1 MKHVYSLIIA
11 ALLFSTTMWAQNVA
25 KVIQTTNGT
34 LVGEYSTMSDALA
47 AWTNGTT
54 LTMLDNATYTATAT
68 YTVSGTQTLDLAGKT
83 LTWNAD
89 ANATKVISL
98 GANAALSILDN
109 TAQKGVLS
117 FTTTAKAV
125 YIFDVNKTTKS
136 LNINGVKVEV
146 NATGTGD
153 GRVIYAGN
161 SYCSF
166 SVVNTDFSAQNNI
179 RRILETGVYLGEG
192 TCQDRFEDITIDF
205 AANCTLFGI
214 QALRTGRAALTLQN
228 CEIDMSKIT
237 GRCQAIYLDKKCDL
251 AIVGGHYLIGTGRT
265 TNAVVEFS
273 ANDGSSCSI
282 KKGTAEPVFDAPI
295 FIPLPTSVTILK
307 KNTMNVECGKFFT
320 ALPPYT
326 MASEGKH
333 FEQKSENGKPYYALE
348 DGAYVLGLRSTLVGY
363 TDAQKCISDAGNS
376 AAIDVLSPADFT
388 VPAGKTFSLYNESSN
403 KSLSTITNEGKI
415 TISTSSTAVKGNWSN
430 FKIVNNGSLT
440 LGGSSVSKPTTQMY
454 VDNVTIEN
462 AGTLTLTGYPTLEW
476 EIHYGK
482 DFKIDNKE
490 GGSVSVSS
498 GFFASESKNQ
508 IENYLAEGYNLYSFG
523 DGYRVAQAGAMVAQV
538 GEKQYNDLA
547 EALEVSS
554 KDEYAKLLTN
564 FPYSALKVNGR
575 NAYLDLNGKTLTLTS
590 GDSFVENGSLTIKN
604 GTLNCTDEFVFDM
617 YGSTN
622 PNATNYSVLNIES
635 NVTITQAAGKEY
647 FAAVSQIQKNQPYGV
662 VVNFNGTY
670 EGQCPFYINGGLV
683 TVSDNAPIFNIGK
696 DAKITANS
704 LAYAAGY
711 GIWNYEGK
719 ATTSHHGFEIRAGKL
734 NVTGGSII
742 CTATQPAD
750 DQFNGSGSTSLAN
763 AIAACQHSTKLPIKV
778 LIKGGLLKAYTPIYQ
793 ANPQNNEPEY
803 IDSVSVVVDSARVF
817 STSKNIVW
825 SANKRIT
832 LNGGVYNLSPSQYVA
847 EGKVVVENKDAT
859 YPYTIDD
866 KPAEITFNKEN
877 GNWNN
882 VANWSN
888 TTGATPATPVV
899 IAANVVIPDGV
910 TAEAYGIKVG
920 DGKTITIKNGG
931 KLLVGK
937 EGIAGLS
944 RVDQLK
950 IEDGGILA
958 ISPAA
963 EANNHPMGTMEK
975 TMGIRSVEGEYNDG
989 FRAYKYIWENIAI
1002 PTVDAIKDSLTVNY
1016 WNIKDGYKKIDSGVM
1031 SKPFQGY
1038 HVTIKPAHP
1047 QQNFQFSGRLCGN
1060 QDATLTMPQQ
1070 GFHFFGN
1077 SWSAPMDV
1085 NEILNQIEHYKANV
1099 VNSGIKVYVSDH
1111 ITIGDDNYW
1120 DGTYLDVNRE
1130 TLKDAAFAEKF
1141 STIPPMQG
1149 FFMFSNG
1156 AAEISLN
1163 YEKAVWNIALASSSQ
1178 SKKSAKYIAP
1188 DDTVRVSIKLSSSN
1202 GRMDRLYLSEGKLL
1216 QSTKMMNARPNV
1228 NIYAIGADGNYS
1240 MYGVEESLSG
1250 LEIGIVTN
1258 VAEDYTL
1265 SFDHVTGEVLYIKD
1279 MQTGIL
1285 TEMSDGNSY
1294 TFTADANTASERF
1307 RIVSRSE
1314 VTTGVDDTTAETTAA
1329 TAKGIYSITGQYL
1342 GDADQQNTLPAGVY
1356 IINGK
1361 KVVK

>member
-1 MKHVYSLIIA
+1 MKRKIYYVLLA
-11 ALLFSTTMWAQNVA
+11 ALLLSANVFSAQVA
-25 KVIQTTNGT
+25 KLGDTNYEDIAAAISDWKTNGGT
-34 LVGEYSTMSDALA
+34 LQLLANCTYDDKSTALVV
-47 AWTNGTT
+47 TKE
-54 LTMLDNATYTATAT
+54 
-68 YTVSGTQTLDLAGKT
+68 SELDLNDFT
-83 LTWNAD
+83 LTWNCSNKYQAID
-89 ANATKVISL
+89 ANASFGIYGGEKSKGAIVFNMSAATQGTAIYCRNNADLILKVRGTTIVANFTHTNAGRGRAIWVEKGTAQIWNNTIKLQGNGSVGIFFGANSKVGMCENNTIVYEPADVKMDSYIVCYGIQADVSFNSINNKIDLSQVRSDKRNADYALYVENGAEVRVIDDNSLYKVNTHEGSSPVGVLGTPAPVISL
-98 GANAALSILDN
+98 EGGTFTGPAAVTATSISGGKYSVRPDEKML
-109 TAQKGVLS
+109 AAG
-117 FTTTAKAV
+117 
-125 YIFDVNKTTKS
+125 YIFQQV
-136 LNINGVKVEV
+136 G
-146 NATGTGD
+146 G
-153 GRVIYAGN
+153 
-161 SYCSF
+161 
-166 SVVNTDFSAQNNI
+166 
-179 RRILETGVYLGEG
+179 TGVYKDYYTPVVDEGQVVASVYGEYYFSEATLWDEVYEG
-192 TCQDRFEDITIDF
+192 DEVVLYTTNPIAVPADKDIT
-205 AANCTLFGI
+205 
-214 QALRTGRAALTLQN
+214 LTPH
-228 CEIDMSKIT
+228 D
-237 GRCQAIYLDKKCDL
+237 
-251 AIVGGHYLIGTGRT
+251 
-265 TNAVVEFS
+265 
-273 ANDGSSCSI
+273 
-282 KKGTAEPVFDAPI
+282 
-295 FIPLPTSVTILK
+295 
-307 KNTMNVECGKFFT
+307 
-320 ALPPYT
+320 
-326 MASEGKH
+326 
-333 FEQKSENGKPYYALE
+333 
-348 DGAYVLGLRSTLVGY
+348 
-363 TDAQKCISDAGNS
+363 
-376 AAIDVLSPADFT
+376 PAT
-388 VPAGKTFSLYNESSN
+388 VYN
-403 KSLSTITNEGKI
+403 ITNNGTIRVAGTTLLANMTNKGKI
-415 TISTSSTAVKGNWSN
+415 TIEGNGVYPETYYNSYVKGNVVDGNQVYYDADAKKYHVVLSGIEVICGETP
-430 FKIVNNGSLT
+430 FTKISYAFRDVKDGEAIVLMKDVSLSRSYYT
-440 LGGSSVSKPTTQMY
+440 
-454 VDNVTIEN
+454 
-462 AGTLTLTGYPTLEW
+462 
-476 EIHYGK
+476 
-482 DFKIDNKE
+482 
-490 GGSVSVSS
+490 
-498 GFFASESKNQ
+498 
-508 IENYLAEGYNLYSFG
+508 
-523 DGYRVAQAGAMVAQV
+523 
-538 GEKQYNDLA
+538 
-547 EALEVSS
+547 
-554 KDEYAKLLTN
+554 
-564 FPYSALKVNGR
+564 
-575 NAYLDLNGKTLTLTS
+575 
-590 GDSFVENGSLTIKN
+590 
-604 GTLNCTDEFVFDM
+604 
-617 YGSTN
+617 
-622 PNATNYSVLNIES
+622 
-635 NVTITQAAGKEY
+635 
-647 FAAVSQIQKNQPYGV
+647 
-662 VVNFNGTY
+662 
-670 EGQCPFYINGGLV
+670 INGGKHIVLNLNGHTLSGVYSKAALHIQNASLAVKNGSIKTSKVDAVAEGASYCFFYLYGDTLNANAKDFSVLTLAEDV
-683 TVSDNAPIFNIGK
+683 TVETPGTAIGVMYRQK
-696 DAKITANS
+696 DTKVYPQSYGVRVDIDATIKGEAAISVSGVLSNTKGNVPEITIGEKAHFDVTDGGI
-704 LAYAAGY
+704 YAAGY
-711 GIWNYEGK
+711 AKWTYAGTINTDNYGVEV
-719 ATTSHHGFEIRAGKL
+719 RAGEFTM
-734 NVTGGSII
+734 NGGSII
-742 CTATQPAD
+742 STATKPAD
-750 DQFNGSGSTSLAN
+750 DQFNGSGSTSQAT

-778 LIKGGLLKAYTPIYQ
+778 LVEGGLLKAYTPIYQ

-866 KPAEITFNKEN
+866 KPAEITFNKEG
-877 GNWNN
+877 GNWDET
-882 VANWSN
+882 ANWSN
-888 TTGATPATPVV
+888 TKGATSATPVV

-910 TAEAYGIKVG
+910 TAEAYGIKVET
-920 DGKTITIKNGG
+920 GKTITIKNGG

-944 RVDQLK
+944 GADQLK

-975 TMGIRSVEGEYNDG
+975 KMDIRDVVEEYNDG
-989 FRAYKYIWENIAI
+989 LRAYKYIWENIAI

-1047 QQNFQFSGRLCGN
+1047 QQNFQFSGMLCGN

-1085 NEILNQIEHYKANV
+1085 TEILNQIEHYKANV

-1111 ITIGDDNYW
+1111 ITIGDDDYW

-1163 YEKAVWNIALASSSQ
+1163 YEKAVWNIALASSSST

-1329 TAKGIYSITGQYL
+1329 TAKGIYSVTGQYL

>member
-1 MKHVYSLIIA
+1 MKRKICYVLLA
-11 ALLFSTTMWAQNVA
+11 ALLLSANVFSAQVA
-25 KVIQTTNGT
+25 KLGDTNYEDIAAAISDWKTNGGELQLLANCT
-34 LVGEYSTMSDALA
+34 YDDKSTALVVTKESE
-47 AWTNGTT
+47 
-54 LTMLDNATYTATAT
+54 
-68 YTVSGTQTLDLAGKT
+68 LDLNDFT
-83 LTWNAD
+83 LTWNCSNKYQAID
-89 ANATKVISL
+89 ANASFGIYGGEKSKGAIVFNMSAATQGTAIYCRNNADLILKVRGTTIVANFTHTNAGRGRAIWVEKGTAQIWNNTIKLQGNGSVGIFFGANSKVGMCENNTIVYEPADVKMDSYIVCYGIQADVSFNSINNKIDLSQVRSDKRNADYALYVENGAEVRVIDDNSLYKVNTHEGSSPVGVLGTPAPVISL
-98 GANAALSILDN
+98 EGGTFTGPAAVTATSISGGKYSVRPDEKML
-109 TAQKGVLS
+109 AAG
-117 FTTTAKAV
+117 
-125 YIFDVNKTTKS
+125 YIFQQV
-136 LNINGVKVEV
+136 G
-146 NATGTGD
+146 G
-153 GRVIYAGN
+153 
-161 SYCSF
+161 
-166 SVVNTDFSAQNNI
+166 
-179 RRILETGVYLGEG
+179 TGVYKDYYTPVVDEGQVVASVHGEYYFSEATLWDEVYEG
-192 TCQDRFEDITIDF
+192 DEVVLYTTNPIAVPADKDIT
-205 AANCTLFGI
+205 
-214 QALRTGRAALTLQN
+214 LTPH
-228 CEIDMSKIT
+228 D
-237 GRCQAIYLDKKCDL
+237 
-251 AIVGGHYLIGTGRT
+251 
-265 TNAVVEFS
+265 
-273 ANDGSSCSI
+273 
-282 KKGTAEPVFDAPI
+282 
-295 FIPLPTSVTILK
+295 
-307 KNTMNVECGKFFT
+307 
-320 ALPPYT
+320 
-326 MASEGKH
+326 
-333 FEQKSENGKPYYALE
+333 
-348 DGAYVLGLRSTLVGY
+348 
-363 TDAQKCISDAGNS
+363 
-376 AAIDVLSPADFT
+376 PAT
-388 VPAGKTFSLYNESSN
+388 VYN
-403 KSLSTITNEGKI
+403 ITNNGTIRVAGTTLLANMTNKGKI
-415 TISTSSTAVKGNWSN
+415 TIEGNGVYPETYYNSYVKGNVVDGN
-430 FKIVNNGSLT
+430 QVYYDADAKKYHVVLPGIEVICGETPFTKISYAFRDVKDGEAIVLMKDVSLSRSYYT
-440 LGGSSVSKPTTQMY
+440 
-454 VDNVTIEN
+454 
-462 AGTLTLTGYPTLEW
+462 
-476 EIHYGK
+476 
-482 DFKIDNKE
+482 
-490 GGSVSVSS
+490 
-498 GFFASESKNQ
+498 
-508 IENYLAEGYNLYSFG
+508 
-523 DGYRVAQAGAMVAQV
+523 
-538 GEKQYNDLA
+538 
-547 EALEVSS
+547 
-554 KDEYAKLLTN
+554 
-564 FPYSALKVNGR
+564 
-575 NAYLDLNGKTLTLTS
+575 
-590 GDSFVENGSLTIKN
+590 
-604 GTLNCTDEFVFDM
+604 
-617 YGSTN
+617 
-622 PNATNYSVLNIES
+622 
-635 NVTITQAAGKEY
+635 
-647 FAAVSQIQKNQPYGV
+647 
-662 VVNFNGTY
+662 
-670 EGQCPFYINGGLV
+670 INGGKHIVLNLNGHTLSGVYSKAALHIQNASLAVKNGSIKTSKVDAVAEGASYCFFYLYGDTLNANAKDFSVLTLAEDV
-683 TVSDNAPIFNIGK
+683 TVETPGTAIGVMYRQK
-696 DAKITANS
+696 DTKVYPQSYGVRVDIDATIKGEAAISVSGVLSNTKGNVPEITIGEKAHFDVTDGGI
-704 LAYAAGY
+704 YAAGY
-711 GIWNYEGK
+711 AKWTYAGTINTDNFGVEV
-719 ATTSHHGFEIRAGKL
+719 RAGEFTM
-734 NVTGGSII
+734 NGGSII
-742 CTATQPAD
+742 STATKPAD
-750 DQFNGSGSTSLAN
+750 DQFNGSGSTSQAT

-778 LIKGGLLKAYTPIYQ
+778 LVEGGLLKAYTPIYQ
-793 ANPQNNEPEY
+793 ANPQNNESEY
-803 IDSVSVVVDSARVF
+803 INSVSVVVDSARVF

-910 TAEAYGIKVG
+910 TAEAYGIKVET
-920 DGKTITIKNGG
+920 GKTITIKNGG

-1111 ITIGDDNYW
+1111 ITIGDDDYW

-1329 TAKGIYSITGQYL
+1329 TAKGIYSVTGQYL